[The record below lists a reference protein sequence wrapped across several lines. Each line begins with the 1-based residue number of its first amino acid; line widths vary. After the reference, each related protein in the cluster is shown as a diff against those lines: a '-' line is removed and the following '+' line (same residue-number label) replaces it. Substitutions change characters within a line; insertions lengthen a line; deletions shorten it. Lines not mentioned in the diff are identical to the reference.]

1 MRLVNKVVIITGAG
15 AGIGEAT
22 AKLFA
27 KEGAKVVCC
36 SQSESAKNV
45 AQKIKKS
52 GRQAIF
58 VQGDVAE
65 KETCESI
72 VNNTI
77 STFGQIDILF
87 NNAGIVLPI
96 DTIHENTEE
105 QWDRVMA
112 VNVRSI
118 FLLSKLAI
126 PHLKKTKGTIVNN
139 SSVLALKGVKNRAV
153 YSASKGAISAL
164 TKAMAMDYMDDGIR
178 VNAICPGTTDTPSLA
193 RRLSKL
199 DDPIQARKNFTA
211 RQPMKRLGTP
221 EELAEAVMF
230 LATNE
235 FTTGINLSV
244 DGGMTI

>member
-1 MRLVNKVVIITGAG
+1 MRLEGKVAIITGAG

-22 AKLFA
+22 AKLLA

-36 SQSESAKNV
+36 SLSDSAKRVSDAINE
-45 AQKIKKS
+45 S
-52 GRQAIF
+52 GGSTLFI
-58 VQGDVAE
+58 QGDVADE
-65 KETCESI
+65 QVCRNIIES
-72 VNNTI
+72 TI
-77 STFGQIDILF
+77 SEFGRINILF
-87 NNAGIVLPI
+87 NNAGMVLAI
-96 DTIHENTEE
+96 DTVHGNTVED
-105 QWDRVMA
+105 WDRVMA

-118 FLLSKLAI
+118 FLLSKFAI

-178 VNAICPGTTDTPSLA
+178 VNAICPGTTDTKSLA
-193 RRLSKL
+193 KRLAKS
-199 DDPIQARKNFTA
+199 DDPEQARRDFVA

-221 EELAEAVMF
+221 KELAEAVMF
-230 LATNE
+230 LVTNQ

>member
-1 MRLVNKVVIITGAG
+1 MRLKDKTVIITGAG
-15 AGIGEAT
+15 AGIGKAT
-22 AKLFA
+22 AILFA

-36 SQSESAKNV
+36 SLSDSAKKV
-45 AQKIKKS
+45 SDIIVQS
-52 GRQAIF
+52 GGTALF
-58 VQGDVAE
+58 VQGDVA
-65 KETCESI
+65 KEEVCKTI
-72 VNNTI
+72 INTTL
-77 STFGQIDILF
+77 SEFGQLDILF
-87 NNAGIVLPI
+87 NNAGVVLPI
-96 DTIHENTEE
+96 DTVHDNTAE

-112 VNVRSI
+112 VNVRSV

-126 PHLKKTKGTIVNN
+126 PHLRKTKGTIINN
-139 SSVLALKGVKNRAV
+139 SSVLAIKGVKNRAV

-199 DDPIQARKNFTA
+199 DDPEQARRDFVA
-211 RQPMKRLGTP
+211 RQPMKRLGKP
-221 EELAEAVMF
+221 EELAQAVLF

>member
-1 MRLVNKVVIITGAG
+1 MQLKDKVAIITGAG

-36 SQSESAKNV
+36 SFTESAKQIV
-45 AQKIKKS
+45 EEIISSGSSARYIGGDIADEAVCKKI
-52 GRQAIF
+52 I
-58 VQGDVAE
+58 E
-65 KETCESI
+65 
-72 VNNTI
+72 NTI
-77 STFGQIDILF
+77 SNYGQLDILF

-96 DTIHENTEE
+96 DTVHDNSVE

-126 PHLKKTKGTIVNN
+126 PHLRKTKGTIVNN

-164 TKAMAMDYMDDGIR
+164 TKAMAMDYMEDGIR

-193 RRLSKL
+193 KRLSKL
-199 DDPIQARKNFTA
+199 DDPEQARKEFIA
-211 RQPMKRLGTP
+211 RQPMKRLGTS
-221 EELAEAVMF
+221 EEIAQAILF